1 MQCID
6 GCVFPFPSGLQSVTR
21 IVTELRNLGFSGAVI
36 CNSPGPQKRD
46 PSFTLYHASYIAAP
60 ILRDVQKEIR
70 TAEKESRLCLVRAG
84 DEGFNRGV
92 LSSPGVHVLCDL
104 HLSPKNSFDR
114 VCAQYAA
121 DRNVAIDIRISPLC
135 ELRGVAR
142 QRVIRQYEEI
152 LLLEGRYEFPLTIS
166 SGARSPVQMRSTR
179 AMKALLEQIGM
190 NPDLIDRSFSS
201 VISFS
206 EKYTPVRRVPG

>member
-6 GCVFPFPSGLQSVTR
+6 GCVFPFPSGIQSVSR
-21 IVTELRNLGFSGAVI
+21 IVTELRHLGFSGAVI
-36 CNSPGPQKRD
+36 CNSPEPQEED
-46 PSFTLYHASYIAAP
+46 SSFTRFHARYITSPA
-60 ILRDVQKEIR
+60 LRDVQKEIR
-70 TAEKESRLCLVRAG
+70 TAENENLLCLVRAG

-121 DRNVAIDIRISPLC
+121 ERNVAIEIRISPLC

-152 LLLEGRYEFPLTIS
+152 LLLESRYEFPLTIS
-166 SGARSPVQMRSTR
+166 SGACSPFQMRSPR
-179 AMKALLEQIGM
+179 AMRALLGEMGM
-190 NPDLIDRSFSS
+190 NRELIDRSFSS
-201 VISFS
+201 VISVS
-206 EKYTPVRRVPG
+206 EKYTPVRRVSG